1 MTTSTEYATSE
12 LPIARDGGACVIR
25 PGVAADAAAL
35 AAFAAHTFVDTY
47 GKDNT
52 AENLRL
58 HLESSY
64 APALQSRELHDP
76 DVATLLA
83 LDGAEIAGYA
93 QVRRGPAVDCVRGDA
108 PVELHRFYVAR
119 RWHGGG
125 IARPLLARACDA
137 ARRFGGTSVWLKVW
151 ERNPRAIAFY
161 SRCGFTDVGA
171 ACFIVGTDPQTDRVL
186 QLDLRAPA

>member
-1 MTTSTEYATSE
+1 MTTSSE
-12 LPIARDGGACVIR
+12 HTTLPLPLPRHGGACLIR
-25 PGVAADAAAL
+25 PAVTADAAAL

-64 APALQSRELHDP
+64 APALQSRELNDP

-83 LDGAEIAGYA
+83 LDGGDIAGYA

-108 PVELHRFYVAR
+108 PVELHRFYVER
-119 RWHGGG
+119 RWHGRGV
-125 IARPLLARACDA
+125 AQRLLASACDA
-137 ARRFGGTSVWLKVW
+137 ARRFGGANLWLKVW

-161 SRCGFTDVGA
+161 AKCGFIDVGD
-171 ACFIVGTDPQTDRVL
+171 ACFIVGTDRQTDRVL
-186 QLDLRAPA
+186 QLDLLARA